1 MWLEIATEG
10 GTSLFQGNPPS
21 RKWLLIATL
30 LALIN
35 SAVALELKYV
45 GKLEEKSALLY
56 VPAVLK

>member
-35 SAVALELKYV
+35 SVVALELKYV

>member
-35 SAVALELKYV
+35 SVVALELKYV

-56 VPAVLK
+56 VPAVLN

>member
-30 LALIN
+30 LALID
-35 SAVALELKYV
+35 SVVALELKYV

>member
-30 LALIN
+30 LALID
-35 SAVALELKYV
+35 SVVALELKYV

-56 VPAVLK
+56 VPAVLN